1 MLKEQ
6 LKKENN
12 ESLKSGNQL
21 KRLVL
26 GMLLSAIQNRELNKR
41 AKLSETTADT
51 AELEKQSQ
59 LNDEEVLEAVAS
71 EIKKRK
77 ESVEQF
83 EAANRKELADKEKA
97 EIEILSVYMP
107 AQASEEEIRAEV
119 EKAIKDMGKPPHS
132 WRECGGKVI
141 GAVMAKLKGKADGG
155 TVSKIVKEL
164 LTI

>member
-6 LKKENN
+6 LKKESN

-21 KRLVL
+21 KRSVL
-26 GMLLSAIQNRELNKR
+26 GMLLSAVQSKELSKR
-41 AKLSETTADT
+41 AKLSETVTDI

-59 LNDEEVLEAVAS
+59 LNDEEVLGVIMS

-83 EAANRKELADKEKA
+83 EIAKRKELADKERA

-107 AQASEEEIRAEV
+107 AQLSEDEIKSEIKQAISGLNASGP
-119 EKAIKDMGKPPHS
+119 KDMGK
-132 WRECGGKVI
+132 VI
-141 GAVMAKLKGKADGG
+141 STVMAKLKGKADGG
-155 TVSKIVKEL
+155 IVSKMVKEL
-164 LTI
+164 LAV

>member
-26 GMLLSAIQNRELNKR
+26 GMLLSAIRNRELSKR
-41 AKLSETTADT
+41 ARLSETIADT

-141 GAVMAKLKGKADGG
+141 GAVIAKLKGKADGG

-164 LTI
+164 LII